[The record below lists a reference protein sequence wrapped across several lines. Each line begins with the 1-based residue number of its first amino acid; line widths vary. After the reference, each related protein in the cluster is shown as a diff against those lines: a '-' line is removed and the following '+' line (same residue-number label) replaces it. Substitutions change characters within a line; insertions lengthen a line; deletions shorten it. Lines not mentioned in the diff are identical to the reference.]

1 VHHREQGGV
10 DRRSSSQSF
19 EFELEGEQLECEITK
34 TSGTLKIALAG
45 DGIRAVQQIG
55 SRGGNFN
62 LAYNGNGNV
71 SFSTSSSGSST
82 RQVVSTSS
90 SV

>member
-1 VHHREQGGV
+1 
-10 DRRSSSQSF
+10 
-19 EFELEGEQLECEITK
+19 
-34 TSGTLKIALAG
+34 LAG

-62 LAYNGNGNV
+62 LAYNGNGGV